1 MPSTAWL
8 QRVPAIHGP
17 SVAAPAPAASPLGSA
32 TRRAEA
38 GRSDPVVVDG
48 PVRPV
53 PTARVVVAGRPA
65 VRVGRRES

>member
-1 MPSTAWL
+1 VPSNAWL
-8 QRVPAIHGP
+8 QRVPAIHGAN
-17 SVAAPAPAASPLGSA
+17 VAAPAHGASPLESA
-32 TRRAEA
+32 TRRAGT

-48 PVRPV
+48 PARPV